1 MEVEWLRTAV
11 RGLAAVCLI
20 ASIVECAVE
29 DGESAGGLRLGCG
42 GDRPHGCRCTPAPL
56 VIAGTLK
63 KVRQI
68 PGRTSRRRKGAP

>member
-29 DGESAGGLRLGCG
+29 DGESAGGLRLVCG
-42 GDRPHGCRCTPAPL
+42 AAA
-56 VIAGTLK
+56 I
-63 KVRQI
+63 VRMAVDAVQ
-68 PGRTSRRRKGAP
+68 RLF

>member
-29 DGESAGGLRLGCG
+29 DGESAGGFRLVCG
-42 GDRPHGCRCTPAPL
+42 AA
-56 VIAGTLK
+56 VAAAI
-63 KVRQI
+63 VRMAVDAVQ
-68 PGRTSRRRKGAP
+68 RLF